1 KKVEKSMA
9 RILVIEDEDLIRDSL
24 EDLLLFEGFEV
35 ITAENGQK
43 GLYLA
48 SQRQPDLI
56 LCDVMMPILNG
67 YEVLEQLRQHKDLS
81 TVPFLFLTSMVDRHS
96 NRKGMSLGADD
107 YLEKPCTKDE
117 LLAAITVRLGKQKL
131 IEEQIEEKMNALRS
145 SITLSLPHELQTPLS
160 GIMGLS
166 ELLMMQSEEVT
177 ASEVYD
183 YANGIRRSAERL
195 YRLIQNYLLYSKL
208 LLLRSQGYPRF
219 TSPYPCNTLAIFT
232 NIGEQKAREYER
244 ISDLELDITE
254 GDLKISSEDLVK
266 IADELIDNAFKYSSK
281 GTKVCLASYATD
293 SHWLLTIKDHGRG
306 MTKPQIASIGAYIQ
320 FERRFYE
327 QQGMGLGLVLAKTLV
342 EFYGGNINIHSEET
356 VGTNICIAIPF

>member
-1 KKVEKSMA
+1 MT

-24 EDLLLFEGFEV
+24 EDLLSVEGFEV
-35 ITAENGQK
+35 ITAENGEK
-43 GLYLA
+43 GVYLA
-48 SQRQPDLI
+48 SQKQPDLI

-67 YEVLEQLRQHKDLS
+67 YEVLEQVRQDKELS

-117 LLAAITVRLGKQKL
+117 LLAAIAVRLGKQKV
-131 IEEQIEEKMNALRS
+131 IEERIEEKMNALRS

-177 ASEVYD
+177 ASEVYE
-183 YANGIRRSAERL
+183 YANGIHRSAERL

-208 LLLRSQGYPRF
+208 LLLRSQGQPRF
-219 TSPYPCNTLAIFT
+219 TAQYPCNSFVVFS
-232 NIGEQKAREYER
+232 NIGDRKAREYER
-244 ISDLELDITE
+244 LEDLELDITE
-254 GDLKISSEDLVK
+254 VDLRMSSEDLIK
-266 IADELIDNAFKYSSK
+266 IADELIDNAFKYSSQ
-281 GTKVCLASYATD
+281 GTKVCLSSYVTD
-293 SHWLLTIKDHGRG
+293 AHWVLTIKDHGRG
-306 MTKPQIASIGAYIQ
+306 MTKAQIANIGAYIQ

-342 EFYGGNINIHSEET
+342 EFYGGNINIHSEEAL
-356 VGTNICIAIPF
+356 GTSICIAIPL